1 MTNPLRAAMS
11 AGYAARTEEFPTCL
25 PENGIPG
32 GPRESGKRKEQSL
45 LAVASGA
52 ENGSVPRSEPDVEA
66 NEAFAGRPVGAFP
79 HEADGFPVGCGTQAA
94 DHFDVD
100 GASCG
105 VDPETES
112 YFAVR

>member
-32 GPRESGKRKEQSL
+32 GPVKAEKRKGTVALGGCIRRGKRF
-45 LAVASGA
+45 G
-52 ENGSVPRSEPDVEA
+52 PRSEPDVEA

>member
-52 ENGSVPRSEPDVEA
+52 ENGSVRGQNRMSRRTKPLPGVQSGPS
-66 NEAFAGRPVGAFP
+66 
-79 HEADGFPVGCGTQAA
+79 QAA